1 MLSFPMVVRVGSV
14 DASSLALGSVE
25 PSEVDEGTA
34 RIHSF
39 RMSVFNC
46 QKETFYVEKI

>member
-1 MLSFPMVVRVGSV
+1 MLSLPMVVRVGAV
-14 DASSLALGSVE
+14 DAASLASGSAE
-25 PSEVDEGTA
+25 PSEDEGMA

-46 QKETFYVEKI
+46 KKETFNVEKI